1 MSVVMRVQPDGTRQG
16 PGALAAL
23 ESVLQSIESVRNA
36 RAAYLLL
43 LAFSGGGLLMSFA
56 RQALARE
63 ATLPAGL
70 WMAGAFFALFYA
82 SNAAGLVLMDE
93 ARGRPPRQ
101 PLQALGDALRRGHRL
116 LVVVATV
123 LLAAV
128 ALVAAALGLLLAARL
143 PGVGPMALT
152 VVVPLVVPALGL
164 AAVVLLMLI
173 GPVAA
178 PAVWDGLGVRAALAL
193 LWHQLRRHFV
203 RALMLSAAVSVLTAA
218 VAGLVSAL
226 VLAGGRALLALAVLV
241 LGLDLAPG
249 PFLATLFGQGFSLAP
264 GAPAPSALTGAA
276 LDGAALVF
284 ALGLVLPGVVY
295 LRGLCELY
303 LALRRSD
310 GAPPPPP

>member
-1 MSVVMRVQPDGTRQG
+1 MRVQPDGTTQG

-23 ESVLQSIESVRNA
+23 ESVLQSIDSVRNA

-43 LAFSGGGLLMSFA
+43 LAFSAGGLLLSFG

-63 ATLPAGL
+63 AALPAGL
-70 WMAGAFFALFYA
+70 WIASAFLALFYI

-93 ARGRPPRQ
+93 ARGQPQRQ

-116 LVVVATV
+116 LAVVACV
-123 LLAAV
+123 LLLAA
-128 ALVAAALGLLLAARL
+128 ALAAAALGLLATARL
-143 PGVGPMALT
+143 PGVGPQALT
-152 VVVPLVVPALGL
+152 VVVALVVPVMGV
-164 AAVVLLMLI
+164 AAAALLMLV

-178 PAVWDGLGVRAALAL
+178 PAVWDGLGVRAVLAL
-193 LWHQLRRHFV
+193 LWRQLRQHFV
-203 RALMLSAAVSVLTAA
+203 RALMLSAAVSLLTATLA
-218 VAGLVSAL
+218 ALVSAV

-249 PFLATLFGQGFSLAP
+249 PFLAALFGQGFSLAP
-264 GAPAPSALTGAA
+264 GATAPSVLTGAA
-276 LDGAALVF
+276 VDGAALVF

-303 LALRRSD
+303 LTLRRSD
-310 GAPPPPP
+310 EPQPP